1 MPLRI
6 PEQSHLRRRKV
17 VRRARASKP
26 STRIARLI
34 YKDLE
39 KLFGPMFDEV
49 GGALPWI
56 QTHPNIVSVTGALRT
71 MLDRWRRIMGP
82 SAKAIAAKW
91 TSAVSEYDRRALE
104 KSLAKVLGIDTTTI
118 WDDRRLLDATD
129 LMRQEAVSLISSF
142 PDKYFADVERAV
154 MDSYAQ
160 VELPN
165 GDSLT
170 ERIQHL
176 TGLTYDRAKLVAVDQ
191 TNKIHCAVTQARQMD
206 LGIEEYIWRT
216 AKDQRVVGNPA
227 GLYPSGNRKHG
238 NHWDREGKIYRWDE
252 PPFDGHPGWPIRCRC
267 YAEPVINYDKLNLK

>member
-6 PEQSHLRRRKV
+6 PEQSRPRRRKV
-17 VRRARASKP
+17 VRKARSSRP
-26 STRIARLI
+26 NQRIARLI

-39 KLFGPMFDEV
+39 KLFGPMFKEMD
-49 GGALPWI
+49 GALPWI
-56 QTHPNIVSVTGALRT
+56 QTHPSIVSVTSAVRT

-82 SAKAIAAKW
+82 SSKAIASKW
-91 TSAVSEYDRRALE
+91 INAVSEYDRRNLE
-104 KSLAKVLGIDTTTI
+104 RSLAKVLGIDTTTI
-118 WDDRRLLDATD
+118 WDDRRLFEATD
-129 LMRQEAVSLISSF
+129 LMRQEAISLISSF
-142 PDKYFADVERAV
+142 PDKYFAQVEQAV

-191 TNKIHCAVTQARQMD
+191 TNKMHCAVTQARQMD

-216 AKDQRVVGNPA
+216 AKDQRVVGNPT
-227 GLYPSGNRKHG
+227 GLYPSGNRAHG
-238 NHWDREGKIYRWDE
+238 NHWDREGKVYRWDE
-252 PPFDGHPGWPIRCRC
+252 PPFDGHPGWAIRCRC
-267 YAEPVINYDKLNLK
+267 YAEPVVNYDKLNLK